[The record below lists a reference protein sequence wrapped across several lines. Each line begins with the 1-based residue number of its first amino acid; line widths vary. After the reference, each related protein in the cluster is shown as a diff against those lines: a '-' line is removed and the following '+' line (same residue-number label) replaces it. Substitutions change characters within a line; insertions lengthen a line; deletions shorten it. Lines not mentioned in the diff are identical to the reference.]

1 MGAKGYFKTVTGDR
15 FYIKPVRGGYYGVY
29 NKLDMSLES
38 LCLSKDEA
46 ERMAFELNSLR
57 K

>member
-1 MGAKGYFKTVTGDR
+1 MKAIGYFKTVTGDR

-38 LCLSKDEA
+38 LCLSKQEA
-46 ERMAFELNSLR
+46 ENTALELNNLR

>member
-1 MGAKGYFKTVTGDR
+1 MKAIGYFKTVTGDR

-29 NKLDMSLES
+29 NKLDMSLDS
-38 LCLSKDEA
+38 LCLSKQEA
-46 ERMAFELNSLR
+46 ENTALELNNLR